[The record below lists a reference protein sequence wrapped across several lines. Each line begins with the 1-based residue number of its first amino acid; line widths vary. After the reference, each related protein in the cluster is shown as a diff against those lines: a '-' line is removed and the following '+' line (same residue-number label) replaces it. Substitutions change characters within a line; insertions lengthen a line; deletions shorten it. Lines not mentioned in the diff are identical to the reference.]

1 MRTARPAAAARRA
14 ADLSDRVTRAY
25 RARRYAVL
33 FFALLVTLAASPLL
47 TALGFS
53 TDLLQIFLAL
63 SLLVAVL
70 DVPERRWRRVLIVLA
85 AAAIGLRV
93 VPVSAVGSGV
103 ATGALVA
110 GGGIALLATAS
121 LVRSA
126 LGRRVM
132 GAEKVYAA
140 LSAYLLAGQ
149 CFGVVYWAVAIAW
162 PGSFGEAGSSGG
174 PPEFALSTAMYF
186 SFVTLATLGYGDVV
200 PKTEVARGLAVLEAV
215 AGQLYV
221 AVTIARL
228 VGAQLQ
234 AAESARGR

>member
-1 MRTARPAAAARRA
+1 MRTARHAVASRRA
-14 ADLSDRVTRAY
+14 ADLSARVARAY
-25 RARRYAVL
+25 RAHRYAVL

-85 AAAIGLRV
+85 ATAIGLRV
-93 VPVSAVGSGV
+93 VPASAVGQGV

-110 GGGIALLATAS
+110 GGAIAFLATAS

-126 LGRRVM
+126 LGRGPI

-149 CFGVVYWAVAIAW
+149 FFGVVYWAVAIAW

-174 PPEFALSTAMYF
+174 PHEFALSTAMYF

-200 PKTEVARGLAVLEAV
+200 PRTDVARGLAVLEAV
-215 AGQLYV
+215 GGQLYV

-228 VGAQLQ
+228 VGTQLQ